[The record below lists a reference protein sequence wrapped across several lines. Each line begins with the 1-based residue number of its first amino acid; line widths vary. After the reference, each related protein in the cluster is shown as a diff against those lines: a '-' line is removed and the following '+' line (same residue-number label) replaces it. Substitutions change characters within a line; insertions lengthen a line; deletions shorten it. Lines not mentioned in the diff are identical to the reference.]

1 MQIVGL
7 ILLTVV
13 IAFGFT
19 ERQMTK
25 VSAFDLHA
33 LVIVSGGSFAAIMV
47 SSSVRTV
54 WHTLLCLRELLPIP
68 GPLEAGTARLEDARR
83 RFVVLWREGKRAQ
96 AVEVAERSGLP
107 AIERMLE
114 LVLGRAGKE
123 TVDAAYL
130 ELRHAELGRWQPP
143 TTNWELLAR
152 LGPSFGLVGTVTG
165 IVVLFRNMGNDNL
178 NIGAA
183 MSLALVSTLYG
194 IAFGAG
200 IAGPMGHY
208 LRGLVDERLG
218 ALARC
223 QQSTVELIE
232 RGVGEPGVGRGA

>member
-1 MQIVGL
+1 MLVAVVG
-7 ILLTVV
+7 
-13 IAFGFT
+13 FGFT
-19 ERQMTK
+19 EREMTK

-33 LVIVSGGSFAAIMV
+33 LVIVVGGCTAAIQT

-54 WHTLLCLRELLPIP
+54 WRTLLCIGELLPFP
-68 GPLEAGTARLEDARR
+68 GPLQSGTRRLEEQRAR
-83 RFVVLWREGKRAQ
+83 FTELWREGKRAQ
-96 AVEVAERSGLP
+96 AVELAEGSALLP
-107 AIERMLE
+107 IRRMLE
-114 LVLGRAGKE
+114 LVLSRSPKAAVD
-123 TVDAAYL
+123 TVYL
-130 ELRHAELGRWQPP
+130 ELHHAELRRWQPA

-165 IVVLFRNMGNDNL
+165 IVMLFRNMGDDNL

-200 IAGPMGHY
+200 IAGPVGHY

-218 ALARC
+218 ALSRC
-223 QQSTVELIE
+223 QQSVIEL
-232 RGVGEPGVGRGA
+232 VGHAPSDRAGLGA